1 MKCMRESESLSRK
14 HEREKTRNNKER
26 FFCTYV
32 ISCFRVCIL
41 CLVIIVSCISTS
53 FATLITEQE
62 LKDKIEEATKN
73 FSDMTATVTVR
84 EKNKQALTKVD
95 ENYARL
101 YEFQSANLSLKA
113 PDKIRID
120 ARLGMVKFEYIIAGG
135 KKIFRAPKVKI
146 NKVDDYSHEPA
157 KLQSPLDLGIVT
169 SQLWVGRNVVIIDD
183 PEAEAKGEIKI
194 KLTWLKGD
202 MVNYAWLDS
211 TNLWLKA
218 FEKRD
223 SRNNLLARVVYSNP
237 QNVNAVIWMPTRV
250 ELYASDGDKAG
261 ATELTDIK
269 VNTNLPDSLFN

>member
-1 MKCMRESESLSRK
+1 MNRL
-14 HEREKTRNNKER
+14 T
-26 FFCTYV
+26 TILLAGV
-32 ISCFRVCIL
+32 ICASFVFASG
-41 CLVIIVSCISTS
+41 VS
-53 FATLITEQE
+53 AALITERD
-62 LKDKIEEATKN
+62 LKDRIQEATKN
-73 FSDMTATVTVR
+73 FRDMTTTVSVR
-84 EKNKQALTKVD
+84 EKNKAVLTKVD

-101 YEFQSANLSLKA
+101 YEFQTATLSLKA
-113 PDKIRID
+113 LDKIRID
-120 ARLGMVKFEYIIAGG
+120 AKLGMVKFEYIVSGG

-146 NKVDDYSHEPA
+146 NKTDDYSAEPA

-169 SQLWVGRNVVIIDD
+169 PQLWVGRHVEIVDD
-183 PEAEAKGEIKI
+183 PDAEANGEIKI

-202 MVNYAWLDS
+202 MANYAWLDA

-250 ELYASDGDKAG
+250 ELYAPDGAKAG

>member
-1 MKCMRESESLSRK
+1 MNRLITLLVAGSICASLL
-14 HEREKTRNNKER
+14 
-26 FFCTYV
+26 F
-32 ISCFRVCIL
+32 
-41 CLVIIVSCISTS
+41 TS
-53 FATLITEQE
+53 GAYAAPITEQD
-62 LKDKIEEATKN
+62 LKDRIQEATKN

-84 EKNKQALTKVD
+84 EKNKEALKKV
-95 ENYARL
+95 EESYARL
-101 YEFQSANLSLKA
+101 YEFQSATLSLKA

-120 ARLGMVKFEYIIAGG
+120 AKLGMVKFEYIVAGG
-135 KKIFRAPKVKI
+135 KKIFRAPKARI
-146 NKVDDYSHEPA
+146 NKVDDYSKEPA

-169 SQLWVGRNVVIIDD
+169 PQLWVGRHVEVVDD
-183 PEAEAKGEIKI
+183 PDAEAKGEIKM

-202 MVNYAWLDS
+202 MVNYAWLDA

-250 ELYASDGDKAG
+250 ELYAPDGTKAG

-269 VNTNLPDSLFN
+269 VNNNLPDSLFN